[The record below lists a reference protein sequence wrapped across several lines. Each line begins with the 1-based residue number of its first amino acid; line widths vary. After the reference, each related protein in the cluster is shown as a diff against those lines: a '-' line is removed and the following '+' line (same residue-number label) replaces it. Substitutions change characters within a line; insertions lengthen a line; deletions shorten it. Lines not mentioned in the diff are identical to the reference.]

1 MAKKNQH
8 YIPRFYLRYFSFMKN
23 LKQIGIYNVNTNFFK
38 QDVPLKHQCSKDFIY
53 GEDEKIENFLS
64 KLEGEFDS
72 CIKQIIFTEDL
83 LKKNKEELHILL
95 AFLVITEMRSLTSIE
110 NMKSFHARVN
120 SLDAEYNFPN
130 LGHQRIV
137 DIIFSVFLDVLPTV
151 LDLEYKLFKNETK
164 TAFIS
169 SDFPIAKYN
178 LLFENLPKY
187 FSSTGYRSKGLLVF
201 IPINPFL
208 TVVFYDKSTY
218 KIGNKKDNVIP
229 IVNKFEVDQ
238 LNLLQALNANEI
250 VFFNEL
256 INKEYI
262 HLLISKANK
271 YNKPNIPHTYKAKL
285 LKENGEEGEIVVN
298 KQNTVHIGLK
308 ISYIKIHSGSKKS
321 SVDPLRINLR
331 N

>member
-1 MAKKNQH
+1 
-8 YIPRFYLRYFSFMKN
+8 MKN

>member
-1 MAKKNQH
+1 
-8 YIPRFYLRYFSFMKN
+8 MKN

-38 QDVPLKHQCSKDFIY
+38 QDVPLKHQCSKDFFY

-64 KLEGEFDS
+64 KLEGQFDS
-72 CIKQIIFTEDL
+72 CIKQIIFTKDL

-95 AFLVITEMRSLTSIE
+95 AFLVITEMRSLTNIE

-120 SLDAEYNFPN
+120 SLDSEYNFPN

-208 TVVFYDKSTY
+208 TVIFYDKSTY

-229 IVNKFEVDQ
+229 IVNKLEVDQ

-271 YNKPNIPHTYKAKL
+271 YNKPNIAHTYKAKL

-308 ISYIKIHSGSKKS
+308 ISSIKIHSGSKKS